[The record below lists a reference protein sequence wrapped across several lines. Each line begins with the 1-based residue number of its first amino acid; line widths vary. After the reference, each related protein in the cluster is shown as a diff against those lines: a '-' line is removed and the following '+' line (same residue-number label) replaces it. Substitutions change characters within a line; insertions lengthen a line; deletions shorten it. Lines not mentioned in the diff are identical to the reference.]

1 MDQSALFSSDEI
13 AAATELSAGNN
24 TKEAMPPKH
33 RVDNQEF
40 KGTSFKSTE
49 ELFWGFNEIRAIT
62 FSYDIKFISKIMKMF
77 DYGEI
82 ILGARFMV
90 RRDGDLHNLAAEALL
105 LENMTVSE
113 SVADAVRTEKDLVQL
128 MAEKSLLIK
137 SPNRFTDHRK
147 IYLLKSDDG
156 RTRVIKGSANMT
168 RGAWSENQLETF
180 EVDNTYEAYETYLKD
195 FNLVWEECD
204 EIPEDVVI
212 ADKTDVPE
220 KDIPVV
226 KKILETQKA
235 ILLKEVPN
243 DKEVYEIPK
252 YIINTDKILEKNKEL
267 VKDLKLNSKAKNG
280 YIQIIPDVIKKI
292 KTNAKKIRM
301 KMVEVKNEYPQLTFN
316 YNTKEAFIN
325 KKPLDLN
332 PSEETVKSDI
342 NLLLETFDNYKKD
355 FIGDVNKA
363 IDSHYKLLNILFSSP
378 FHAKL
383 RCVAAFKNI
392 STLSLPLYALIASQG
407 SNSGKTFITELILK
421 LMTNMELKGHT
432 TKKISSSN
440 IDKLLEEYKGLPL
453 FVDEIDGGYF
463 RWLKER
469 IKNSNQCERN
479 LRENQPLF
487 IFASNSISD
496 PEEPERKRMVFL
508 RYNLGLKKDID
519 LVAYDGIS
527 KNIRS
532 KATNALYRE
541 YLRRMLEEVSNL
553 IDYMEES
560 ENLTDDYYP
569 DIVSVSSK
577 TLINIL
583 KDYGYE
589 LPDYIRELNWHN
601 DFSYHAK
608 YISQDAMEEIR
619 TLWKNDPDCF
629 TIKPRVIIITSGSDR
644 GSKKMLESW
653 ANSLPIEFKAKYSD
667 NREMSKIM
675 INRQELEKALG
686 FSFNKNKL
694 LRFFRRD

>member
-13 AAATELSAGNN
+13 AAATELTAEIN
-24 TKEAMPPKH
+24 TKEAAPTQHKIYHVELKKITFNSM
-33 RVDNQEF
+33 
-40 KGTSFKSTE
+40 E

-62 FSYDIKFISKIMKMF
+62 FSYDIKFISKIMKML

-90 RRDGDLHNLAAEALL
+90 RRDGDLHDLTAEALL
-105 LENMTVSE
+105 LAENMTVSE
-113 SVADAVRTEKDLVQL
+113 SVADAVRAEKDLVQL
-128 MAEKSLLIK
+128 MAEESLLIK
-137 SPNRFTDHRK
+137 SPKYVTDHRK

-168 RGAWSENQLETF
+168 RGSWSGDQLEAF
-180 EVDNTYEAYETYLKD
+180 EVDDTYEAYEAYLKD
-195 FNLVWEECD
+195 FETAWRMSD
-204 EIPEDVVI
+204 DIPEDVVI
-212 ADKTDVPE
+212 ADKTDAPE

-235 ILLKEVPN
+235 ILLEEAPN
-243 DKEVYEIPK
+243 DRETYEITK
-252 YIINTDKILEKNKEL
+252 HILNTDKILEKNKEL
-267 VKDLKLNSKAKNG
+267 VENIKIDSKNKNG
-280 YIQIIPDVIKKI
+280 YIQILPEVIKKI
-292 KTNAKKIRM
+292 KTNAKKIKR
-301 KMVEVKNEYPQLTFN
+301 KIVNVEKDYSQLTFN
-316 YNTKEAFIN
+316 YSTKEAFID
-325 KKPLDLN
+325 KKLLDLN
-332 PSEETVKSDI
+332 PSEEAVKSDI
-342 NLLLETFDNYKKD
+342 DLLLETFDNYKKD
-355 FIGDVNKA
+355 FIGDVDKA

-383 RCVAAFKNI
+383 RCVADLKNI
-392 STLSLPLYALIASQG
+392 PTSSLPLYALIASQG
-407 SNSGKTFITELILK
+407 SNSGKTFMTELILK
-421 LMTNMELKGHT
+421 LMTNMDLKGYT
-432 TKKISSSN
+432 IKTVSTAL
-440 IDKLLEEYKGLPL
+440 IDGVLEVNKGLPL
-453 FVDEIDGGYF
+453 FVDEINGQYYG
-463 RWLKER
+463 WLKVK
-469 IKNSNQCERN
+469 IKNSNQCEIEQ
-479 LRENQPLF
+479 RENQPLL

-519 LVAYDGIS
+519 PVAYDGIS

-553 IDYMEES
+553 IDYMIES
-560 ENLTDDYYP
+560 ENLAKDYYP
-569 DIVSVSSK
+569 DIVSISSK
-577 TLINIL
+577 TLINIF

-589 LPDYIRELNWHN
+589 LPEYVRELNWHN

-629 TIKPRVIIITSGSDR
+629 TIKSKVIIITSGSDR

-653 ANSLPIEFKAKYSD
+653 ANSLPIEFEAKYSD
-667 NREMSKIM
+667 NMEMSKIM

-686 FSFNKNKL
+686 FSFNKFFK
-694 LRFFRRD
+694 FFRRD